1 VTCALLALARV
12 LVGGAFAVH
21 GAWRWASWQER
32 GHGVVSEAFCWL
44 AGCLELTFG
53 LWLAFGVLLPFTGV
67 CLMVNAIG
75 TVLCAEHVPH
85 PAGVLV
91 LGVAAL
97 VLSRRGCR
105 WTFDHFGNRRVGRT
119 RRFPAAVSRGRRM
132 ASSWP

>member
-1 VTCALLALARV
+1 VTCVLLALARV

-21 GAWRWASWQER
+21 GAWRWAGWEER
-32 GHGVVSEAFCWL
+32 GHGVVAEAFCWL

-53 LWLAFGVLLPFTGV
+53 LWLIFGVLLPFTGV
-67 CLMVNAIG
+67 CLMANAVW
-75 TVLCAEHVPH
+75 TVLCADHVSH
-85 PAGVLV
+85 QAGVLA

-105 WTFDHFGNRRVGRT
+105 WTFDHFGNRRAGRT
-119 RRFPAAVSRGRRM
+119 RRFPAVVSRGRRR